1 MTVVKLIKLMYEE
14 FLMQDINGVAEIV
27 MLTQSEF
34 HSPINEENNSLNS

>member
-1 MTVVKLIKLMYEE
+1 MTVIKLIIWTYEE

-34 HSPINEENNSLNS
+34 HSPINVENNGLNS